1 MPIKL
6 IVCEKMST
14 NVTYANEFVSKV
26 EPELQSLSLKPL
38 RKSSLRESIF
48 KKKKKKK
55 EKKEI
60 KKKERWALPF
70 YVGFWGEG

>member
-1 MPIKL
+1 
-6 IVCEKMST
+6 MST

-48 KKKKKKK
+48 KKNIKKK
-55 EKKEI
+55 EKK
-60 KKKERWALPF
+60 
-70 YVGFWGEG
+70 